1 MRERLSVS
9 GSRKLAIVAVA
20 ALLGS
25 ATPVAAEMAT
35 GTVFEDLNGNGLL
48 DAGEPGV
55 AGVRVSDG
63 ETVRL
68 TDEYGRYRLEIDDE
82 AVIFITKPRGYAV
95 PVNDDQLPQFYYIHQ
110 PNGSP
115 PSRYPGV
122 SPTGPLPES
131 INFPLLAHE

>member
-1 MRERLSVS
+1 MRVILSVPV
-9 GSRKLAIVAVA
+9 SRKLAIVAVA

-25 ATPVAAEMAT
+25 AAPVAAEVAT

-68 TDEYGRYRLEIDDE
+68 TDESGRYRLEIDDE
-82 AVIFITKPRGYAV
+82 AVRLMMRRG
-95 PVNDDQLPQFYYIHQ
+95 D
-110 PNGSP
+110 
-115 PSRYPGV
+115 
-122 SPTGPLPES
+122 
-131 INFPLLAHE
+131 